1 MSRQALIRWLLLL
14 VSIIVTFSAL
24 VLALP
29 SDAPKL
35 NLQGAAPVN
44 QAPAVKIKLASPSK
58 PEAQPETT
66 APEPT
71 PEPIPEPEPEPVPKP
86 EPKPE
91 PKPKPEPE
99 PASKPEPQPEPE
111 ITEEIVEVDVS
122 ENQEASE
129 EVTENTAEEENV
141 SQQVELNAGESSEV
155 DSYLSKLSRHLG
167 RFYEYPR
174 RSRRLG
180 QEGSPVIVFEFS
192 RDGTLLRHSLQKS
205 SDHSLLDEAALDMLK
220 AAEPLPEVPESMQ
233 GESFAYALPVRFSL
247 R

>member
-1 MSRQALIRWLLLL
+1 MNRQAPIRWLLLV

-44 QAPAVKIKLASPSK
+44 QAPAVKIKLASPRK
-58 PEAQPETT
+58 PAAQPETT
-66 APEPT
+66 TPEPE
-71 PEPIPEPEPEPVPKP
+71 PEPIPEPEPEPEPAP
-86 EPKPE
+86 EPEPE
-91 PKPKPEPE
+91 PKPEPE
-99 PASKPEPQPEPE
+99 PAPEPE
-111 ITEEIVEVDVS
+111 PEVTEEIVEVDVP

-129 EVTENTAEEENV
+129 EVTEDTPEEENA
-141 SQQVELNAGESSEV
+141 SQQVELNAGESSDV

-167 RFYEYPR
+167 QFYEYPR

-233 GESFAYALPVRFSL
+233 GKSFAYALPVRFSL